1 MLQRWV
7 VWQAMPK
14 INKTNINQTMNED
27 KTITLTI
34 KDLEFLM
41 MDTYME
47 SSKLINP
54 MVAAEWIDKKL
65 ESKFNIKIITKPYFT

>member
-1 MLQRWV
+1 
-7 VWQAMPK
+7 MPK

-47 SSKLINP
+47 SSKLTNP

>member
-1 MLQRWV
+1 
-7 VWQAMPK
+7 
-14 INKTNINQTMNED
+14 MNED

-47 SSKLINP
+47 SSKLTNP